1 MLSHWGQEL
10 FCFWAIILSVR
21 AIVLFLSDGYLRYV
35 VNQYNLLYHTDESAA
50 ARVLSAGISFLIV
63 LSLLLCGFVAV
74 AFLLFPSLSSFVFD
88 TDKNVYTYLPLC
100 LLAYLPAAC
109 VQNIQRLYAATKEVK
124 GLVWHN
130 MVVEVL
136 LVACELLALSLLLLQ
151 DYDFNVVVFAD
162 SGMIILVAI
171 MYSIHLYKQYP
182 LYAVLAP
189 QSIREGAV
197 QFKKA
202 TKLYAS
208 NFFEKLSTD
217 GLVLLLSFF
226 RFDKAAIAL
235 FATVRTIVNT
245 PLLAQNLLLNTY
257 TPELQKQIALRTSS
271 SLEQL
276 LSFIRLRLGLFFCLG
291 ILCCLPFYQPLFSY
305 WTKGEIKYDK
315 YFMVTMLIMAV
326 FNLYGLSITFILK
339 GVNALPQLLRLMLLK
354 TVLLV
359 IGFVWAQQDI
369 LNTAI
374 VLALVEL
381 LSSIFI
387 SPMLLNAY
395 RVPHQLRISISKYYL
410 QFVPYLLTIL
420 LLLVYIMGS
429 YLFDFKLDL

>member
-1 MLSHWGQEL
+1 MLIHWGQEL
-10 FCFWAIILSVR
+10 FCFWAIILSAR

-35 VNQYNLLYHTDESAA
+35 VNQYNLLYHTDEAAA
-50 ARVLSAGISFLIV
+50 ARVLRAGISFLIV
-63 LSLLLCGFVAV
+63 LSLLLCGCITLS
-74 AFLLFPSLSSFVFD
+74 FLVFPSLSALVFD
-88 TDKNVYTYLPLC
+88 TDNSLF
-100 LLAYLPAAC
+100 AYLPFCLVVYLLAAC

-130 MVVEVL
+130 IVLEVL
-136 LVACELLALSLLLLQ
+136 LIVCELLALGGLILKN
-151 DYDFNVVVFAD
+151 YDFKVVMLAD
-162 SGMIILVAI
+162 SGMITLVAI
-171 MYSIHLYKQYP
+171 MYFIHLYRQYP
-182 LYAVLAP
+182 LSDILAP
-189 QSIREGAV
+189 QSIREGAA

-208 NFFEKLSTD
+208 NFFEKLTTD

-235 FATVRTIVNT
+235 FATVRTLVNT

-257 TPELQKQIALRTSS
+257 TPELQKQISLHSSS

-291 ILCCLPFYQPLFSY
+291 ILCCLPFYQPLFDY
-305 WTKGEIKYDK
+305 WTKGKIVLDK

-339 GVNALPQLLRLMLLK
+339 GVNALPQLFRLMLLK
-354 TVLLV
+354 TLLLL
-359 IGFVWAQQDI
+359 IGFVWARQDI
-369 LNTAI
+369 LNIAI

-387 SPMLLNAY
+387 LPMLLNAY
-395 RVPHQLRISISKYYL
+395 RVQHQLRVSISKYYL